1 MDNRI
6 LFALQT
12 TGAGRRTAQA
22 EGLSILGVPASE
34 AIARKD
40 LARVRAIKDRFDA
53 AAMAHDLPSALLAGI
68 ASRESHIG
76 ASLRHGMGDRGYAFG
91 IMQIDRRYH
100 TIIMSGGP
108 DSETHISQAAGILS
122 KKLAIMLLQPPIWPP
137 EWELR
142 GAVAAYNM
150 GPKFVRTQTNMD
162 AGSTGGDYSADVWAR
177 ARFFASNVEG
187 WK

>member
-12 TGAGRRTAQA
+12 SGASKATAKA
-22 EGLSILGVPASE
+22 EGLAILGVPASE

-40 LARVRAIKDRFDA
+40 MARVRAIKARFDA
-53 AAMAHDLPSALLAGI
+53 AAMAYDLPPALLAGI
-68 ASRESHIG
+68 ASRESHVG
-76 ASLRHGMGDRGYAFG
+76 ASLRRGFGDRGNAFG
-91 IMQIDRRYH
+91 IMQIDKRYH
-100 TIIMSGGP
+100 TIVVSDGP
-108 DSETHISQAAGILS
+108 DSETHISQAAGILA
-122 KKLAIMLLQPPIWPP
+122 KKLAIMLLQPPAWPE

-150 GPKFVRTQTNMD
+150 GTKFVRTQTNMD
-162 AGSTGGDYSADVWAR
+162 VGSTGGDYSADVWAR
-177 ARFFASNVEG
+177 ARFFAANMEG

>member
-12 TGAGRRTAQA
+12 TGAAKATAKA
-22 EGLSILGVPASE
+22 EGLSVTGVPASE
-34 AIARKD
+34 TIARKD
-40 LARVRAIKDRFDA
+40 LARVRAIKERFDSA
-53 AAMAHDLPSALLAGI
+53 ALAYDLPPALLAGI
-68 ASRESHIG
+68 ASRESHVG
-76 ASLRHGMGDRGYAFG
+76 ASLRRGLGDRGYAFG

-100 TIIMSGGP
+100 TIVMSGGP
-108 DSETHISQAAGILS
+108 DSETHIAQAAGILA
-122 KKLAIMLLQPPIWPP
+122 KKLAVMLLQTPTWPD

-150 GPKFVRTQTNMD
+150 GTKFVRTQTNMD
-162 AGSTGGDYSADVWAR
+162 VGSTHGDYSADVWAR
-177 ARFFASNVEG
+177 ARFFAEYIEG